1 MGTYIGTYIFL
12 HHKVTYIE
20 SCKKMGFFKKHGY
33 IGLLIVL

>member
-12 HHKVTYIE
+12 HHKVTY
-20 SCKKMGFFKKHGY
+20 SNPAKKWVFFKKHGY